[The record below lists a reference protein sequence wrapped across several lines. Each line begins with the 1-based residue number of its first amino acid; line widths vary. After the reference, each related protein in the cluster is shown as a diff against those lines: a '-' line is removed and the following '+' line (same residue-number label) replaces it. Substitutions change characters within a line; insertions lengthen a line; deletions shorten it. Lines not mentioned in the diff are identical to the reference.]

1 MDLNR
6 RNFTLASLTALS
18 ALALN
23 PVRAAEPPVNRRIV
37 LAARPVGMPTKD
49 DFKLETL
56 RLPVR

>member
-23 PVRAAEPPVNRRIV
+23 PVQAAGPPVNRRLV
-37 LAARPVGMPTKD
+37 LAARPVGMP
-49 DFKLETL
+49 
-56 RLPVR
+56 VS